1 MILCCGEALID
12 MLPCDLA
19 PGGRGFAPHSGGSV
33 FNTAIALGRLGTQT
47 GFVSGISTDMFGE
60 QLTASLTASNVDTSL
75 CVRSNRPTTLAFVKL
90 TGGEAEYAFF
100 DENSAGRM
108 FSEGDLPDLDPAVA
122 ALHFGAISLITEPCG
137 SAYEALM
144 RREHASRVI
153 SLDPNIRPGF
163 IADRQAHLARM
174 QRMIAMSDI
183 VKLSDADLAW
193 FDENRSFGD
202 QARDWLGQ
210 GAKLIVLTR
219 GAKGATG
226 MTQDCIVDIPAMP
239 VDIVDSVGAGDTF
252 NAGLLSALER
262 GGYLTKDRLG
272 LLNDKTLAE
281 ILSFAAKAAAITV
294 SRAGADPP
302 WAHEVNGCGTRM
314 SGSDAESR

>member
-12 MLPCDLA
+12 LLPRDLVT
-19 PGGRGFAPHSGGSV
+19 GGTGFAPHSGGSV
-33 FNTAIALGRLGTQT
+33 FNTAIALGRLGTKV
-47 GFVSGISTDMFGE
+47 GFLSGVSTDMFGE
-60 QLTASLTASNVDTSL
+60 QLIDSLEASNVDSSL

-108 FSEGDLPDLDPAVA
+108 FSEGDLPKLGAAVTE
-122 ALHFGAISLITEPCG
+122 LHFGAISLIAEPCG

-163 IADRQAHLARM
+163 ITDRQTHLARM

-193 FDENRSFGD
+193 FDESHSFED
-202 QARDWLGQ
+202 QARDWLEQ

-219 GAKGATG
+219 GTAGAIG
-226 MTQDCIVDIPAMP
+226 VTQTARAEVPAVP
-239 VDIVDSVGAGDTF
+239 VDVVDTVGAGDTF
-252 NAGLLSALER
+252 NAGLLSALEHAR
-262 GGYLTKDRLG
+262 YLARDRLG
-272 LLNDKTLAE
+272 SLDDKALAD
-281 ILSFAAKAAAITV
+281 ILSFAARAAAVTV
-294 SRAGADPP
+294 SRAGANPP
-302 WAHEVNGCGTRM
+302 WAHEL
-314 SGSDAESR
+314 

>member
-12 MLPCDLA
+12 MLPRELKS
-19 PGGRGFAPHSGGSV
+19 GGTGFAPHSGGSV
-33 FNTAIALGRLGTQT
+33 FNTAIALGRLGAEV
-47 GFVSGISTDMFGE
+47 GFLSGVSTDMFGE
-60 QLTASLTASNVDTSL
+60 QLIDSLKDSNVDSSL
-75 CVRSNRPTTLAFVKL
+75 CRRSNRPTTLAFVKL
-90 TGGEAEYAFF
+90 TGGEADYAFF

-108 FSEGDLPDLDPAVA
+108 FSESDLPALGAAID
-122 ALHFGAISLITEPCG
+122 ALHFGAISLIAEPCG

-144 RREHASRVI
+144 RRQHASRVI

-163 IADRQAHLARM
+163 ITDRQAHLARM

-193 FDENRSFGD
+193 FDDSRAFDD

-219 GAKGATG
+219 GIKGAAA
-226 MTQDCIVDIPAMP
+226 MTQDTMVEAPAVP

-252 NAGLLSALER
+252 NAGFLAALER
-262 GGYLTKDRLG
+262 GGYLAKDRLG
-272 LLNDKTLAE
+272 SLDAKALED
-281 ILSFAAKAAAITV
+281 ILSFAAKAAAVTV

-302 WAHEVNGCGTRM
+302 WAHEL
-314 SGSDAESR
+314 